1 MSFWKYCIAMLGAFQ
16 YGYTIAVMAGALLF
30 LAPIYQLDPSRQ
42 GFLVSAVL
50 IGGLFGAASA
60 GMLAEIYGRKRA
72 QIIIAG
78 IFLAGTLV
86 VVFSSSIEAVVVGR
100 VIQGLAVGAISVVGP
115 MYIAEV
121 SPYQNRGRNVSFYQL
136 AVTFG
141 ILCAYSVSYIFSG
154 EGAWR
159 WMFAIGII
167 PAVLHAVG
175 FLFLPDSQPRNSNGD
190 VSWKTVFKP
199 EYRRPLISAVA
210 INFFQQITG
219 INAIIYFAPSIFE
232 MCGFKSAANAIFS
245 AVLIGVIN
253 FLSTSISIILVDRK
267 GRKPLLLVG
276 LAGMILS
283 LVALSF
289 ACFGQGSVGPW
300 IATGSLMVYIG
311 CFAFGL
317 GPIPQLI
324 TSEVFPNT
332 IRSRG
337 VSIAM
342 MASWICNFLVVFTF
356 MDLTTYFSQAGTF
369 LIYAFFGM
377 IAFYYI
383 WKKIPETKGTPLQ

>member
-1 MSFWKYCIAMLGAFQ
+1 
-16 YGYTIAVMAGALLF
+16 
-30 LAPIYQLDPSRQ
+30 
-42 GFLVSAVL
+42 
-50 IGGLFGAASA
+50 
-60 GMLAEIYGRKRA
+60 
-72 QIIIAG
+72 
-78 IFLAGTLV
+78 
-86 VVFSSSIEAVVVGR
+86 
-100 VIQGLAVGAISVVGP
+100 
-115 MYIAEV
+115 
-121 SPYQNRGRNVSFYQL
+121 
-136 AVTFG
+136 
-141 ILCAYSVSYIFSG
+141 
-154 EGAWR
+154 
-159 WMFAIGII
+159 MFAIGII

-283 LVALSF
+283 LTALSF

-317 GPIPQLI
+317 GPIPQMI
-324 TSEVFPNT
+324 TSEVFPHT